1 MIESLNE
8 IQCKIATMTVTV
20 NLSYTYT
27 DNNSTKESKT
37 YSKDL

>member
-8 IQCKIATMTVTV
+8 IQCKITTMTVTV

-27 DNNSTKESKT
+27 SNNSTKESKT
-37 YSKDL
+37 YYKDL